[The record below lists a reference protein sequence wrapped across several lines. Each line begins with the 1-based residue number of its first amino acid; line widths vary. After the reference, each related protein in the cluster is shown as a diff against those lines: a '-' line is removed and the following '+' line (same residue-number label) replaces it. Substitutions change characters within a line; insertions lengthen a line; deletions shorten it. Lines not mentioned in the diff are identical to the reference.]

1 MNIQGYVKTA
11 FSGIVKSFKSVLPS
25 SSSVIK
31 TIKGLGN
38 TFKWLG
44 TGAIVGVTFAIAGFV
59 DGLKH
64 VTARKTVVN
73 AIMAISNGVKDF
85 GND

>member
-1 MNIQGYVKTA
+1 MQAWKSNFMNIQGYVKTA

-25 SSSVIK
+25 SASVTK

-59 DGLKH
+59 DGLRTI
-64 VTARKTVVN
+64 VTVGKR
-73 AIMAISNGVKDF
+73 
-85 GND
+85 

>member
-25 SSSVIK
+25 SASVTK

-38 TFKWLG
+38 IFKWLG
-44 TGAIVGVTFAIAGFV
+44 TGTIVGVTFAIAGFEPIVEV
-59 DGLKH
+59 D
-64 VTARKTVVN
+64 
-73 AIMAISNGVKDF
+73 D
-85 GND
+85 